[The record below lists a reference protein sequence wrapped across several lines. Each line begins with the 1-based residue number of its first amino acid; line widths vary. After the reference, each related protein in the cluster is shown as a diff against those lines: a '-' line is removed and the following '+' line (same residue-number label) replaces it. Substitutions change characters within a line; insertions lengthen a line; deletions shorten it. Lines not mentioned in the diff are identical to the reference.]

1 MAAGIA
7 IPVWLGWSLLSATFA
22 ALTAILA
29 KVGLK
34 GIDSDVAT
42 LIRTVV
48 IVLFLGLMLIANG
61 KLRSVPVMSAGNW
74 LLLILRARATGASC
88 PCYFRALEVGDAAR
102 VAPIDK
108 EPRSRRRC
116 ENYRSKS
123 RA

>member
-1 MAAGIA
+1 M
-7 IPVWLGWSLLSATFA
+7 LA

-34 GIDSDVAT
+34 GIDSDIT
-42 LIRTVV
+42 TFIRTVV
-48 IVLFLGLMLIANG
+48 IVLFLGLMLIASG

-74 LLLILRARATGASC
+74 LLLIATGASSL
-88 PCYFRALEVGDAAR
+88 CYFRALQVGDAAR

-108 EPRSRRRC
+108 EPRSRRRR